1 MRTPMVT
8 RTVKAT
14 KLNALT
20 VNLDTKEV
28 SEQEYI
34 MSGVYKDEAA
44 LTKAVAKHSPAPE
57 GVKIVK
63 IISATTIEKLLGITE
78 AEFIA
83 IARPISRPSKSN
95 D

>member
-14 KLNALT
+14 KINALC
-20 VNLDTKEV
+20 VNLDDKSV
-28 SEQEYI
+28 SEQEFI
-34 MSGVYKDEAA
+34 ISGTYKDEKSLNKA
-44 LTKAVAKHSPAPE
+44 LIKNSPAPANL
-57 GVKIVK
+57 KIVSVN
-63 IISATTIEKLLGITE
+63 SAETIEKLMGITE

-83 IARPISRPSKSN
+83 IARPVTRTSKK